1 MIGEIVSAG
10 VGLVGSLFGKKK
22 QTTTSEVNYVKMA
35 RNATAAGFNPLTALR
50 NGGAAGFTTTT
61 SPTVSQLPQALSA
74 LGGALGDAYEKKVDP
89 LAQKQRQ
96 LDTAL
101 VDYQLRQLR
110 EGPKAMPGQLY
121 AGGQSSGVKVSSYEP
136 SKVNGGFIGP
146 AMPEH
151 LKLDKPMPMYITAID
166 DNGKRHRVVNPDLP
180 DLDQLAVPSVGIVRS
195 EGAAAV
201 GAAPSWWDSWTYHEP
216 ALKPWGPHNV
226 PRYRKPSVSSG
237 GGW

>member
-1 MIGEIVSAG
+1 MIGEIITAG
-10 VGLVGSLFGKKK
+10 AGLVGSLFGSKK
-22 QTTTSEVNYVKMA
+22 QTTTNEVNYVKMA
-35 RNATAAGFNPLTALR
+35 RNATKAGFNPLTALR

-61 SPTVSQLPQALSA
+61 SPTVSQLPQALGA

-121 AGGQSSGVKVSSYEP
+121 AGAQSSGVKVSSYVP
-136 SKVNGGFIGP
+136 PNTKGGFIGP
-146 AMPEH
+146 PMPEH

-201 GAAPSWWDSWTYHEP
+201 SAAPSWWDSWTYHEP
-216 ALKPWGPHNV
+216 TLKPWGSHNV
-226 PRYRKPSVSSG
+226 PRYKPPMRA